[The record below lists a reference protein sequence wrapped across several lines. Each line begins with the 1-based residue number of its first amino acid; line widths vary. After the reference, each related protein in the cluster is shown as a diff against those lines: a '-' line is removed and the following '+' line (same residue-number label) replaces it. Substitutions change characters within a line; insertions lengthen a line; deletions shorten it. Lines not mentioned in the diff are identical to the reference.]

1 LACNTWGKAYRASVL
16 ALYAL
21 PHVLHANITYSRM
34 QRAFRHSFWAEVYE
48 SVLASYLTVPTLL
61 ALINPKLGKFNVTAK
76 GGQIESSYFDWSIS
90 RPYLLLLLLN
100 VIGFGFGVARIA
112 LHWHTASEVQT
123 TVLNLVWT
131 GYNMLILGACVAAA
145 RERKQ
150 VRAVHRVAMKIPVT
164 LRFSTGRTLVC
175 ETIDYSEGG
184 VGVVL
189 PDGIQVPQHESV
201 TVLLQRGQDEY
212 AFPATVGFTE
222 PGRVGLRFASLT
234 REQEF
239 ELVRATFA
247 RADAWTD
254 WADGREPDTPLRA
267 LAHVLRIGV
276 QGIGGLFVHLYGDI
290 VARRAQRRRSSPL
303 NAINKS

>member
-1 LACNTWGKAYRASVL
+1 
-16 ALYAL
+16 
-21 PHVLHANITYSRM
+21 
-34 QRAFRHSFWAEVYE
+34 
-48 SVLASYLTVPTLL
+48 
-61 ALINPKLGKFNVTAK
+61 
-76 GGQIESSYFDWSIS
+76 
-90 RPYLLLLLLN
+90 
-100 VIGFGFGVARIA
+100 
-112 LHWHTASEVQT
+112 
-123 TVLNLVWT
+123 
-131 GYNMLILGACVAAA
+131 
-145 RERKQ
+145 
-150 VRAVHRVAMKIPVT
+150 MKIPVT